1 MSAIKGPLTALSR
14 FASEPSI
21 EIKMLVVQTSS
32 GRRGLHYNGADQR
45 EDHNISLTP
54 PTPPPPPGPPS
65 PLSSPLHHG
74 VVFYLET
81 CVVPLSQP
89 CNHPPYLLVISR
101 PRNLLV

>member
-14 FASEPSI
+14 VASEPSI
-21 EIKMLVVQTSS
+21 EIKMLVVQPSS

-54 PTPPPPPGPPS
+54 PTPTPAPPS

-74 VVFYLET
+74 VVFYLES